1 MCAVFGLLDF
11 KGTLSPSERLRIIQ
25 ALSKAAEIRGTDATG
40 IAFVQGNGIQI
51 QKAPKPAHLMRYRI
65 DPNARFIMGHTRMT
79 TQGSEKRNQNN
90 HPFPGKAGL
99 LPFALAH
106 NGVLF
111 NDMDLQRKMNL
122 PRTKVET
129 DSYVAVQLL
138 EQAGKLNAKTLKSM
152 AEQLEGTFTI
162 TVLDKQENLYLVKGN
177 NPLTLYLFP
186 KRGFYLYAST
196 TEILELAL
204 ADLNMVDELFAS
216 IPIKQGDIMQI
227 SRDGQRTVTRFDDSR
242 LTVHKYYSCCGY
254 YDWYVPTSRAAKGS
268 PETETYT
275 EQVIRYGMS
284 LGIPENDLRRLVDYG
299 YDAFDLEELLFDS
312 ELRQCCLDELTCELG
327 VW

>member
-11 KGTLSPSERLRIIQ
+11 KGTLTSVERTRIIR
-25 ALSKAAEIRGTDATG
+25 ALGKAAEIRGTDATG

-65 DPNARFIMGHTRMT
+65 DPNARVIMGHTRAA
-79 TQGSEKRNQNN
+79 TQGKASHNQNN
-90 HPFPGKAGL
+90 HPFPGRAGN

-111 NDMDLQRKMNL
+111 NDFQLQRQFNL
-122 PRTKVET
+122 PHTKVET

-138 EQAGKLNAKTLKSM
+138 ERSGGLSFKTMREM
-152 AEQLEGTFTI
+152 AEQLEGSFTI
-162 TVLDKQENLYLVKGN
+162 TVLDKNNSLYLIKGN

-204 ADLNMVDELFAS
+204 AELGMVDELFAN
-216 IPIKQGDIMQI
+216 IPIKQGDVMQI
-227 SRDGQRTVTRFDDSR
+227 RPDGNRTVERFNDAK
-242 LTVHKYYSCCGY
+242 LTLHKCYGGYGY
-254 YDWYVPTSRAAKGS
+254 YDWLFATNKRTAEEDSYL
-268 PETETYT
+268 EE
-275 EQVIRYGMS
+275 VIRYGVS
-284 LGIPENDLRRLVDYG
+284 RGIPEKDLRRLVDYG
-299 YDAFDLEELLFDS
+299 YDAFDIEELLFEP
-312 ELRQCCLDELTCELG
+312 ELRQCCLNEITCD
-327 VW
+327 VSRW